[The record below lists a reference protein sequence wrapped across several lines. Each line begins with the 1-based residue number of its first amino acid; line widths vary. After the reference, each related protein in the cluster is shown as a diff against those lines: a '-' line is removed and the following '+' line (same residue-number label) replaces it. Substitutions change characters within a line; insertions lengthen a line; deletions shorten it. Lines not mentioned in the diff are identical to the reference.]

1 MKIAILTR
9 KSDLYSSRKLIEV
22 AEARG
27 HEVVVINHL
36 LCNIEIH
43 ESGPKVFYNSH
54 YMDGFDAVIP
64 RIGASVTFYGT
75 AVARQ
80 FEMMGVFSVANSRSI
95 VHARDIL
102 RCTQLLSKFKVGQP
116 KTVFTNYSKNVS
128 HVIDSVGGVPVVLK
142 FLQEAK
148 NIGAVLAEDKS
159 SADSVL
165 EAFNG
170 VRARVIVQE
179 YIKEAKGT
187 DVRIMVVDGEVV
199 GAIKRYNKDRD
210 FHTNTSFRKKSEPI
224 KLSAE
229 EEAIAIRA
237 AFALKL
243 GVAGIDII
251 QSKRGPLVLNI
262 NSSPGL
268 QEIEKIAK
276 VDVAGKILDYIERN
290 VTK

>member
-1 MKIAILTR
+1 MKIALLSR
-9 KSDLYSSRKLIEV
+9 KADLYSSRKLIEE

-27 HEVVVINHL
+27 HEIVVLNHL

-43 ESGPKVFYNSH
+43 ESGPKVFYNNQ

-75 AVARQ
+75 AVTRQ
-80 FEMMGVFSVANSRSI
+80 FEMMGVFSVNNSRSI
-95 VHARDIL
+95 VHSRDRL
-102 RCTQLLSKFKVGQP
+102 RCTQVLSKFKVGQP

-142 FLQEAK
+142 ILHESK
-148 NIGAVLAEDKS
+148 NFSAVLAEDQS

-187 DVRIMVVDGEVV
+187 DVRIMIVDGEVV
-199 GAIKRYNKDRD
+199 GAIKRFNKDRD
-210 FHTNTSFRKKSEPI
+210 FHTNISSRKKSQPI
-224 KLSAE
+224 VLTE
-229 EEAIAIRA
+229 EEKSIAIKA
-237 AFALKL
+237 ANALKL
-243 GVAGIDII
+243 GVAGVDII

-262 NSSPGL
+262 LSSPGY
-268 QEIEKIAK
+268 QEIDTVAKVNVAEKI
-276 VDVAGKILDYIERN
+276 IDYIERN
-290 VTK
+290 GSN